1 MAFRH
6 GQSGLVL
13 ACSLCL
19 PDGSGSVGQ
28 VDASDLCLRTKEGGA
43 LRTVAQMRLT
53 MSKAAVRAEA
63 KDQGGR
69 GGEGGLGGIDRVRR
83 FKSQTPLLL
92 VRDTAEE
99 LLSQSLRF
107 PHCLVSSLL

>member
-1 MAFRH
+1 
-6 GQSGLVL
+6 
-13 ACSLCL
+13 
-19 PDGSGSVGQ
+19 
-28 VDASDLCLRTKEGGA
+28 VD
-43 LRTVAQMRLT
+43 QMRLT

-63 KDQGGR
+63 KDQDGR

-92 VRDTAEE
+92 VREAAEE

-107 PHCLVSSLL
+107 PHCLISCFFRAANRMAEMGLSEAGLGVSG